1 MITRN
6 GFARAGW
13 TRSLL
18 VSASTLGL
26 LAAAPAMAQE
36 ADEQEDEDEDVIVV
50 TGIRGSLATSQD
62 IKRDADT
69 VVDVVTAQDIGA
81 LPDRSVSE
89 VLQRVPGVNVLRFA
103 GPDDPDHFAVEGS
116 GVTIRGFPF
125 VRSELNGRD
134 VFGANSAGIL
144 GFEDVS
150 PELLGSVVVF
160 KNQSADLVE
169 GGIAG
174 TIDLRTRVPF
184 DTNGQLIAVSAEAN
198 YGDFSKEWSPTFSGL
213 YSNVWD
219 TSGGRFGLLFN
230 AAYSQLKSRA
240 DAVSIADYREA
251 DYGSGTVYVPG
262 GGGVRSQA
270 FDRERLTLAGAA
282 QYESNDGRWIA
293 TAQFLRSDSELVW
306 GENVTETTVDN
317 SGSRDGFDPS
327 DFTFDENGVF
337 QSGTITDNSHW
348 RGPNATAAYFP
359 STGGQ
364 QLALFR
370 EQYSKDVTSDYGF
383 NLKFAPTDRLRFN
396 FDAQYIDSEADIVDL
411 TVHGTF
417 FAPVFI
423 DASGGGVPIFRH
435 VIPAGEP
442 SDYYQD
448 PSNFFLR
455 SSMDHITQNEADS
468 LAFRGDVE
476 YDFSED
482 GWLRSVR
489 AGARWSKQDSLLRQ
503 TDYNWGNISEVW
515 TGRDIQGNSG
525 GNFDDFESVVLL
537 GGNPNAALES
547 AVSGLF
553 SLYNFDNFFRR
564 GDSATGLE
572 GGVPI
577 YSGVA
582 TSDYA
587 AWANGIEAIR
597 AAAGGATGNG
607 PYGGPY
613 ATLGNRVGASE
624 SLIPGTVFFPSEVGN
639 VDRDTISAYIRFDYG
654 HEFDGGAS
662 LTGNFGVRYVDT
674 SRTVDTVLSIP
685 AFDSIFSEARLCD
698 PTAPER
704 SNPGFTEPGICGE
717 DLAALEAFFGDGRV
731 STAPVKTDY
740 DYFLPSFNAKLDFD
754 GEHILRFAVSK
765 TLSRPGVDEVFQRVR
780 FDTLPDVVA
789 SDGSRSFGGFTAAG
803 IGGSPSGN
811 ASLLPQTS
819 WNFDL
824 AWEWYFA
831 EAGSLTVTGFYKSVN
846 DYINFQPTLLEAE
859 GFQVARNTLVNAE
872 ENAFLRGFELSYQ
885 QFYDFLPG
893 ALGNLGM
900 QFNYTYID
908 ARGVEPEIDD
918 NLPAEDDIPVAR
930 FENDRGIFPRV
941 SKHNLNLVGL
951 YEDDDIQARLAYNW
965 RSTFQLTPRDV
976 IFPFASIYQPA
987 TGQLDASIFYSID
1000 DNWKVGIQGVNLL
1013 DDITATEQTIN
1024 EDGLRAPRNYFRND
1038 RRFSIIVRA
1047 SY

>member
-1 MITRN
+1 M
-6 GFARAGW
+6 AG
-13 TRSLL
+13 
-18 VSASTLGL
+18 VSTLGL
-26 LAAAPAMAQE
+26 LAATPALAQE
-36 ADEQEDEDEDVIVV
+36 SDDPEADDDNQIIVS
-50 TGIRGSLATSQD
+50 GIRGSLATSQD
-62 IKRDADT
+62 MKRDSDT

-160 KNQSADLVE
+160 KNQTADLVE

-184 DTNGQLIAVSAEAN
+184 DTNGQLIAFSAEAN
-198 YGDFSKEWSPTFSGL
+198 YGDFSKELTPTLSGL

-230 AAYSQLKSRA
+230 VAYSELKSRA

-251 DYGSGTVYVPG
+251 DYGEGTVYVPG
-262 GGGVRSQA
+262 GGGVRSQE
-270 FDRERLTLAGAA
+270 FDRERLTLAGAL
-282 QYESNDGRWIA
+282 QYESDDGRWIA

-317 SGSRDGFDPS
+317 SGTRDGFDPS
-327 DFTFDENGVF
+327 DFVFDSDGVF

-348 RGPNATAAYFP
+348 RGPNGTAAYLA

-396 FDAQYIDSEADIVDL
+396 FDAQFVDSKAEIVDL
-411 TVHGTF
+411 TVHGSF
-417 FAPVFI
+417 FAPIFI
-423 DASGGGVPIFRH
+423 DASGSGVPIVRH

-442 SDYYQD
+442 DTYYQD

-455 SSMDHITQNEADS
+455 SSMDHITENEADS

-482 GWLRSVR
+482 GWLRSMR
-489 AGARWSKQDSLLRQ
+489 AGVRWSKQDSLLRQ

-515 TGRDIQGNSG
+515 TGRDIQGRSG
-525 GNFDDFESVVLL
+525 GDFNNFESVVLL
-537 GGNPNAALES
+537 GGNPNPAIES
-547 AVSGLF
+547 AVGGLF
-553 SLYNFDNFFRR
+553 NLYDFDNFFRR
-564 GDSATGLE
+564 GNATTGLS
-572 GGVPI
+572 GGIPI

-582 TSDYA
+582 TSNYGS
-587 AWANGIEAIR
+587 WADAIEAIR

-624 SLIPGTVFFPSEVGN
+624 SLIPGSVFFPSEVGN
-639 VDRDTISAYIRFDYG
+639 VDRETFSAYARFDWG
-654 HEFDGGAS
+654 HDFDSGAILS
-662 LTGNFGVRYVDT
+662 GNFGVRYVNT

-685 AFDSIFSEARLCD
+685 AFDAIFSEARLCD
-698 PTAPER
+698 PSAPER
-704 SNPGFTEPGICGE
+704 GDPGFTEPGICGE
-717 DLAALEAFFGDGRV
+717 DLGALRSFFGNGRV
-731 STAPVKTDY
+731 TTAPVKTDY
-740 DYFLPSFNAKLDFD
+740 DYWLPSFNAKLELN
-754 GEHILRFAVSK
+754 GGHVLRFAVSK
-765 TLSRPGVDEVFQRVR
+765 TLSRPGIDEVFQRVR

-789 SDGSRSFGGFTAAG
+789 ADGSRSFGGFTAAG

-811 ASLLPQTS
+811 AGLLPQTS

-824 AWEWYFA
+824 GWEWYFA
-831 EAGSLTVTGFYKSVN
+831 DAGSITLTGFYKSVN
-846 DYINFQPTLLEAE
+846 NYINFEPTLLEAE
-859 GFQVARNTLVNAE
+859 GFQVARNTLINAD
-872 ENAFLRGFELSYQ
+872 ENASLKGFEIAYQ

-893 ALGNLGM
+893 VLSGLGL

-908 ARGVEPEIDD
+908 AEGVEPVIDPA
-918 NLPAEDDIPVAR
+918 LPAEDDIPVAR
-930 FENDRGIFPRV
+930 FVNDRGIFPRV
-941 SKHNLNLVGL
+941 SKHNINLVGL
-951 YEDDDIQARLAYNW
+951 YEKGDIQARLAYNW
-965 RSTFQLTPRDV
+965 RSSFQLTPRDV

-987 TGQLDASIFYSID
+987 TGQLDASIFYSINE
-1000 DNWKVGIQGVNLL
+1000 NWKIGVQGVNLL
-1013 DDITATEQTIN
+1013 DDITETEQTIN
-1024 EDGLRAPRNYFRND
+1024 EAGLRAPRNYFRND
-1038 RRFSIIVRA
+1038 RRFSFIIRA